1 MAQLFVNEL
10 TVLDFSYLDRTR
22 GVVGES
28 WIVDIELTGE
38 LDDQGMLFD
47 FGDVKR
53 QIKRFI
59 DTEADHRLLVPV
71 ESPGCRTH
79 VRDDKVSV
87 AFPLDSGGVI
97 SHQSPAEAVFLVP
110 SATIDAV
117 HIGNELQRQL
127 QRSLPKNV
135 SEAAITLRNE
145 AIDSAYYHYTHGL
158 QTHSG
163 QCQRI
168 AHGHRSRI
176 EITIDN
182 IRRQQHEAQWAERL
196 RDCYIATEDHIVNTF
211 ELNGLCHTRLAYTA
225 QQGDFV
231 IALPSAQVFAIAD
244 ASTVENIAIH
254 IATTIAMDEPGHVA
268 VKAFEGVGKG
278 SLATAGPIENNLRR

>member
-10 TVLDFSYLDRTR
+10 TVMDFSYLDRTR

-38 LDDQGMLFD
+38 LDDHGMLFD

-53 QIKRFI
+53 QIKKFI
-59 DTEADHRLLVPV
+59 DTEADHRLLVPM
-71 ESPGCRTH
+71 ESPGCTTDRQ
-79 VRDDKVSV
+79 DDQLSV
-87 AFPLDSGGVI
+87 TFPLDSGGVI
-97 SHQSPAEAVFLVP
+97 YHQSPLEAVFLVP
-110 SATIDAV
+110 SATVDAA
-117 HIGNELQRQL
+117 HIGHELQRQL

-135 SEAAITLRNE
+135 SKATITLRNE

-176 EITIDN
+176 EIAIDN
-182 IRRQQHEAQWAERL
+182 VRRQQHEAWWAQRL
-196 RDCYIATEDHIVNTF
+196 SDCYIATEGHVVNTF
-211 ELNGLCHTRLAYTA
+211 DLNGICHTRLAYSA
-225 QQGDFV
+225 QQGNFV
-231 IALPSAQVFAIAD
+231 IALPSAKVFTIAE
-244 ASTVENIAIH
+244 ASTVENIALH
-254 IATTIAMDEPGHVA
+254 IARDIAMEEPGLVV

-278 SLATAGPIENNLRR
+278 SLATAESTVNH